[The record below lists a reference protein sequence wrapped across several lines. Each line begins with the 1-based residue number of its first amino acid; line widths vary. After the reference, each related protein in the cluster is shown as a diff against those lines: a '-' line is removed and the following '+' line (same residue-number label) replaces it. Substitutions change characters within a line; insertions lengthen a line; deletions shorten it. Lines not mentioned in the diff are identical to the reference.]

1 MRVLLFLLGVVLLI
15 VPEFLRV
22 YYIMPFPGSQEDVA
36 TDLRQVHIAYWLH
49 TNIWWVR
56 LIGLALLIGP
66 FIHYMKHGNLWKRIG
81 ILLPTAFAVLVFYM
95 FNFKF
100 MADKMFYPP
109 KEKTLTPVPSPGERG
124 AMPDSVA
131 NHLAIVVER
140 YGDARAYPIELIGY
154 HHQVLDTIGGEP
166 VMVTYCTVCRT
177 GRAWKPEV
185 NGQPETFRLVGMD
198 HFNAMFEDSRT
209 GSWWRQVTGECIEGP
224 LKGQRLEEVPSEQLT
239 LGEFSALHPAGLV
252 FQPDPNFSEQYAG
265 LKGFDDGTIESGLEY
280 RDPESWQPKS
290 WVLGVV
296 HNGQARAYDWN
307 DLQSDWLVFDT
318 LGGDWIEI
326 VSYERA
332 ARAEDIEKLDS
343 LWARQARGERV
354 DSLQARFYVHEP
366 RSFHVRLAAGNERF
380 SCHGSGVDPLSP
392 QTQEEARVLDSLR
405 IPSYQEFWHSWR
417 TFHPNT
423 TRYEPK
429 K

>member
-1 MRVLLFLLGVVLLI
+1 MRPWLFILGALLLL

-36 TDLRQVHIAYWLH
+36 TDLRQVNIAYWLH

-66 FIHYMKHGNLWKRIG
+66 FVHYMKHGNVWKRIG
-81 ILLPTAFAVLVFYM
+81 ILLPTALAVLVFYM
-95 FNFKF
+95 FNFKL

-109 KEKTLTPVPSPGERG
+109 KEKVMR
-124 AMPDSVA
+124 AAVVNDSTA

-140 YGDARAYPIELIGY
+140 NGDARAYPIELIGY
-154 HHQVLDTIGGEP
+154 HHQVIDTIGGEP

-185 NGQPETFRLVGMD
+185 NGQPESFRLVGMD

-209 GSWWRQVTGECIEGP
+209 GSWWRQVSGECVAGE
-224 LKGQRLEEVPSEQLT
+224 LKDQQLEEVASQQMT
-239 LGEFSALHPAGLV
+239 LAEFAMRHPKGLV
-252 FQPDPNFSEQYAG
+252 FQPDSNFTAEYAG
-265 LKGFDDGTIESGLEY
+265 LEGFDDGTIESGLEY
-280 RDPESWQPKS
+280 RDTASWQMKS
-290 WVLGVV
+290 WVVGVV
-296 HNGQARAYDWN
+296 NNGVARAYDWN
-307 DLQSDWLVFDT
+307 DLRENGITLDT
-318 LGGDWIEI
+318 LGGTEI
-326 VSYERA
+326 RLIAPPRTSDFLVWA
-332 ARAEDIEKLDS
+332 KL
-343 LWARQARGERV
+343 A
-354 DSLQARFYVHEP
+354 
-366 RSFHVRLAAGNERF
+366 
-380 SCHGSGVDPLSP
+380 SP
-392 QTQEEARVLDSLR
+392 QPSAPIVQGMLGTVDNWYAPAVFAVGDSTTAVVGTS
-405 IPSYQEFWHSWR
+405 IPAYQEFWHSWR